1 MEGESQT
8 VHGGQPKAVV
18 RIQCFSF
25 DLRGEAMGQSL
36 PKDEAE
42 VASSS

>member
-1 MEGESQT
+1 
-8 VHGGQPKAVV
+8 VVV

-25 DLRGEAMGQSL
+25 DSGRGGDEAL

-42 VASSS
+42 VANSSWLYRKEA